1 MATETANPNPLA
13 SLAAVLGGRQMLLL
27 VGLSLSIA
35 IGVTAAFWLRE
46 PSYELL
52 YSNLSDRDV
61 GEVMDALRAESTPYR
76 LDNGSLMVPSED
88 VYAARLRLSS
98 QGLPRGAG
106 FGLEVIEGESS
117 FSTSQF
123 MENARYHHAL
133 ETELA
138 RTISNLQPVQ
148 AARVH
153 LALPKPTVFLRKSNK
168 PSASVF
174 LDLFPG
180 RVLEEPQVK
189 SIVHLVASSI
199 PELESSHVTV
209 VDQRGTLLNSPDQD
223 DSTAL
228 SSREFAYVERVQ
240 NAYMERI
247 VNLLTPMM
255 GPGRVRATV
264 NADIDFTKRE
274 ETREVYDPANAV
286 VRSEQV
292 SEDTQRG
299 GEQASQGIPGALSNQ
314 PPVAADA
321 APAQADGSV
330 TATAAP
336 PTRVSVQSTRNFEID
351 RQLSHV
357 KEPANSIQRLS
368 VAVLVDDI
376 SDVDDKGKP
385 ITRPLEPQEL
395 AEIDRLVKG
404 AIGFSEARG
413 DSVSITNVTFY
424 ASPAVTPP
432 EAPGF
437 FSQPLVRDILK
448 QLPAIGL
455 LLVLALGVIR
465 PIVLALS
472 KGGGTAGAAGGRTLA
487 AGVGGA
493 PAAGGIAEQAPP
505 PLTFDDK
512 VNVAKQ
518 LASNDPER
526 VAQVVRAWVQDN
538 QS

>member
-1 MATETANPNPLA
+1 MANAATQNPLA
-13 SLAAVLGGRQMLLL
+13 GLANVPGGRQMMLL

-46 PSYELL
+46 PGYELL
-52 YSNLSDRDV
+52 YSNLSDRDA
-61 GEVMDALRAESTPYR
+61 GEVIDALRAESTPYR
-76 LDNGSLMVPSED
+76 LDNGALLVPTED
-88 VYAARLRLSS
+88 VYATRLRLSA

-106 FGLEVIEGESS
+106 FGLEVIEGEST

-148 AARVH
+148 NARVH

-180 RVLEEPQVK
+180 RILEEAQVN

-209 VDQRGTLLNSPDQD
+209 VDQRGTLLNSPDQTD
-223 DSTAL
+223 VAAL
-228 SSREFAYVERVQ
+228 SSREFEYVERVQ
-240 NAYMERI
+240 NTYADRI
-247 VNLLTPMM
+247 TNLLTPMM

-264 NADIDFTKRE
+264 AADIDFTSRE
-274 ETREVYDPANAV
+274 ETREQYDPAEPV

-299 GEQASQGIPGALSNQ
+299 GSTPGLGIPGALSNQ
-314 PPVAADA
+314 PPVGPLLPDT
-321 APAQADGSV
+321 G
-330 TATAAP
+330 ATETTAP
-336 PTRVSVQSTRNFEID
+336 PVRSSVQSTRNFEID
-351 RQLSHV
+351 RSLSHI
-357 KEPANSIQRLS
+357 KESANRIQRLS
-368 VAVLVDDI
+368 VAVLIDHI
-376 SDVDDKGKP
+376 SDVDEDGDP
-385 ITRPLEPQEL
+385 VTRPLEADEL
-395 AEIDRLVKG
+395 AEIERLVRG
-404 AIGFSEARG
+404 AVGFSEERG
-413 DSVSITNVTFY
+413 DTISITNASFY
-424 ASPAVTPP
+424 VGP
-432 EAPGF
+432 EIEAPEGPGF
-437 FSQPLVRDILK
+437 FSQPLVKDILR
-448 QLPAIGL
+448 QLPAAAL
-455 LLVLALGVIR
+455 LLVIALGVIR
-465 PIVLALS
+465 PIVMALS
-472 KGGGTAGAAGGRTLA
+472 RSSGAPAAAGGGQALPAGAAGVA
-487 AGVGGA
+487 GA
-493 PAAGGIAEQAPP
+493 PAGSGPPP

-526 VAQVVRAWVQDN
+526 VAQVVRAWVQEN
-538 QS
+538 

>member
-76 LDNGSLMVPSED
+76 LDNGSLMVPSAD

-209 VDQRGTLLNSPDQD
+209 VDQRGTLLDSPDQD
-223 DSTAL
+223 DATAL

-274 ETREVYDPANAV
+274 ETREVYDPANTV

-314 PPVAADA
+314 PPVAADGTA
-321 APAQADGSV
+321 AQAAGAA
-330 TATAAP
+330 TETAAP

-376 SDVDDKGKP
+376 SDVDEKGKP
-385 ITRPLEPQEL
+385 TTRPLEPQEL

-413 DSVSITNVTFY
+413 DTVSITNVTFY
-424 ASPAVTPP
+424 AGPAVTPP

-455 LLVLALGVIR
+455 LLVVALGVIR

-472 KGGGTAGAAGGRTLA
+472 KGGGAGGATGSPSLA

-493 PAAGGIAEQAPP
+493 PAAGGMAEQAPP

>member
-1 MATETANPNPLA
+1 MATNQSPLA
-13 SLAAVLGGRQMLLL
+13 SIGSILGSRQMMLL

-61 GEVMDALRAESTPYR
+61 GAVMDALRAENTPYR
-76 LDNGSLMVPSED
+76 LKNGALMVPSKD

-106 FGLEVIEGESS
+106 FGLEIIEGESS

-138 RTISNLQPVQ
+138 RTIGYLQPVQ
-148 AARVH
+148 NARVH

-180 RVLEEPQVK
+180 RVLEAPQVS

-209 VDQRGTLLNSPDQD
+209 VDQRGTLLNSPDAD
-223 DSTAL
+223 DTAAL
-228 SSREFAYVERVQ
+228 SGREFAYVERVQ
-240 NAYMERI
+240 NAYQERI

-255 GPGRVRATV
+255 GPGRIKATV
-264 NADIDFTKRE
+264 NADIDFTVRE
-274 ETREVYDPANAV
+274 ETRELYDPENSA

-299 GEQASQGIPGALSNQ
+299 GANPGQGIPGALSNQ
-314 PPVAADA
+314 PPVTPAAPDA
-321 APAQADGSV
+321 AAGQTNETTAQA
-330 TATAAP
+330 AT
-336 PTRVSVQSTRNFEID
+336 PTRVSLQSTRNFEVD
-351 RQLSHV
+351 RQLSHT
-357 KEPANSIQRLS
+357 KEPANSLRRLS
-368 VAVLVDDI
+368 VAVLIDDI
-376 SDVDDKGKP
+376 SDVDEKGKP
-385 ITRPLEPQEL
+385 LTRPLEEAEL
-395 AEIDRLVKG
+395 AEVESLVRG
-404 AIGFSEARG
+404 AVGFSEARG
-413 DSVSITNVTFY
+413 DTISITNVSFY
-424 ASPAVTPP
+424 EGPAAEPP

-437 FSQPLVRDILK
+437 LSQPLVRDIVT
-448 QLPAIGL
+448 QLPAVAL
-455 LLVLALGVIR
+455 LLVVALGVIR
-465 PIVLALS
+465 PIVMALS
-472 KGGGTAGAAGGRTLA
+472 KGGGIGGMASASGGQSLPPGA
-487 AGVGGA
+487 GGA
-493 PAAGGIAEQAPP
+493 PAADKPP
-505 PLTFDDK
+505 APLTFDDK

-526 VAQVVRAWVQDN
+526 VAQVVRAWVQD
-538 QS
+538 S

>member
-1 MATETANPNPLA
+1 MATDTTAPNPLG
-13 SLAAVLGGRQMLLL
+13 SLGTLLGSRQMLLL
-27 VGLSLSIA
+27 FGLSVSIA

-61 GEVMDALRAESTPYR
+61 GEVMDSLRSENTPYR

-106 FGLEVIEGESS
+106 FGLEIIEGESS

-133 ETELA
+133 ETELG

-148 AARVH
+148 GARVH

-209 VDQRGTLLNSPDQD
+209 VDQRGTLLNSPDSSD
-223 DSTAL
+223 TAAL
-228 SSREFAYVERVQ
+228 SGREFAYVERVQ
-240 NAYMERI
+240 NAYVDRI
-247 VNLLTPMM
+247 VNLLTPMI

-264 NADIDFTKRE
+264 NADIDFTVRE
-274 ETREVYDPANAV
+274 ETREVYDPAATV

-299 GEQASQGIPGALSNQ
+299 GVTAGQGIPGALSNQ
-314 PPVAADA
+314 PPVGAAADA
-321 APAQADGSV
+321 TEGAATAAASAD
-330 TATAAP
+330 TAAP
-336 PTRVSVQSTRNFEID
+336 PTRVSVQSTRNFEVD
-351 RQLSHV
+351 RQLSHT
-357 KEPANSIQRLS
+357 KDPANSIQRLS
-368 VAVLVDDI
+368 VAVLVDNI
-376 SDVDDKGKP
+376 SDVDEKNKP
-385 ITRPLEPQEL
+385 ITRPLNEDEL
-395 AEIDRLVKG
+395 AEIERMVQG
-404 AIGFSEARG
+404 AVGFSEARG
-413 DSVSITNVTFY
+413 DTISVSNVAFY
-424 ASPAVTPP
+424 EGPKIDAP
-432 EAPGF
+432 EGPGF
-437 FSQPLVRDILK
+437 FSQPLVKDILR
-448 QLPAIGL
+448 QLPAIAL
-455 LLVLALGVIR
+455 LLVVALGVIR

-472 KGGGTAGAAGGRTLA
+472 KAGTGVASGGQSLPS
-487 AGVGGA
+487 GVGGA
-493 PAAGGIAEQAPP
+493 PAADMVEQPAA

-526 VAQVVRAWVQDN
+526 VAQVVRAWVQD
-538 QS
+538 S